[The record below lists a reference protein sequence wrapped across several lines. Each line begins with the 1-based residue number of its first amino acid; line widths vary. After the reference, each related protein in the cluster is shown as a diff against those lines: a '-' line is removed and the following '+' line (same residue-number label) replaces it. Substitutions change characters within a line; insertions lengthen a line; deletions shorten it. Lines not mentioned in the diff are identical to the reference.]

1 MQSKVFV
8 GNLSYAVT
16 QEDLTELFDPFG
28 KVVSATVVMDRFT
41 GQSKGFGFVEMG
53 SGEEAEKAVQALNG
67 KDLKGR
73 NLTVAEAKPQRE
85 SGGSGGRRGGYGRGG
100 GRY

>member
-1 MQSKVFV
+1 MQPKLFV
-8 GNLSYAVT
+8 GNLSYSAT
-16 QEDLTELFDPFG
+16 QEDLTELFGPFG
-28 KVVSATVVMDRFT
+28 KVVSVTIVMDRFT

-67 KDLKGR
+67 KELKGR

-85 SGGSGGRRGGYGRGG
+85 SGGRRGPSRG